1 MFAELRQ
8 PPAGRRTGRRG
19 GLLRAVVDEFCYGD
33 SETPVLAGV
42 DLSVRTGELVV
53 VAGPSGSGK
62 STLALALAGLIPG
75 RIGGR
80 FRGAVTFQP
89 DGGSAVDLGDLPLHV
104 AAQHVGIV
112 FQNPEYQL
120 IQYQVDAEVAF
131 GPENLA
137 LDHAEVVDRVARSL
151 ELTGVGGLA
160 SAAISSL
167 SGGQKQRVAIAAAL
181 AMQPPMLV
189 LDEPTSDLDPV
200 GTEEVLAVLSAL
212 RMGGGCGVVV
222 VEHKL
227 DEVARHA
234 DRIVL
239 VVGGRVVL
247 DEPPRVAFLPSAP
260 WREAGVRPPEL
271 ALLAEVLPRAFR
283 PEAAP
288 IELRNAAAPSARLAE
303 PPPDGARLDTR
314 ADGARLDTPPVEI
327 PGASPELAAQEV
339 GARSAPLTVEEAAA
353 RLRSAGLLAT
363 RLPLASPGAPD
374 AARGDHAA
382 FEVADVEVAFK
393 DKLVLRGVDL
403 RVEEGEGVAL
413 VGANGSGKTTLGSVL
428 MGFVEPRRGSAAC
441 FGRPVEF
448 GRIPRQAE
456 HVGYLFQNVDDM
468 LFTETVAAE
477 LDFTRKNRVAA
488 GPGAPTPGEVAEL
501 IGLSGRLG
509 AHPYELSGGERQR
522 LALGALLT
530 RAPRGLIL
538 DEPTTGLDEAHA
550 MALFE
555 LLSRVRESLGALSC
569 LLITHDMRL
578 VARFADRVVALRDG
592 RVVLDAPPCEAFA
605 ALELLESSGVR
616 PPAVSRLHASI
627 EDRPP
632 AVALGVDELAAAIAD
647 ALGRV

>member
-1 MFAELRQ
+1 MCAELRQ
-8 PPAGRRTGRRG
+8 PPTERRAGRQSGV
-19 GLLRAVVDEFCYGD
+19 LRAVVDEFCYGD
-33 SETPVLAGV
+33 SEVPALAGV

-80 FRGAVTFQP
+80 FRGSVTFQP
-89 DGGSAVDLGDLPLHV
+89 DGGPAADLGELPLHV
-104 AAQHVGIV
+104 AAQHVGMV

-151 ELTGVGGLA
+151 ELTGAGGLA

-212 RMGGGCGVVV
+212 REGGGCGVVV

-227 DEVARHA
+227 DEVACHA

-247 DEPPRVAFLPSAP
+247 DEPPGLAFLPSAP

-271 ALLAEVLPRAFR
+271 ALLAEAL
-283 PEAAP
+283 
-288 IELRNAAAPSARLAE
+288 PSALRADTAASALVLASGAGRCPTETPPFGSIGGSAE
-303 PPPDGARLDTR
+303 PSPPK
-314 ADGARLDTPPVEI
+314 
-327 PGASPELAAQEV
+327 AATCSV
-339 GARSAPLTVEEAAA
+339 PLTVEEAAA
-353 RLRSAGLLAT
+353 RLEDAGLLAGRLRLEPAGT
-363 RLPLASPGAPD
+363 RSRP
-374 AARGDHAA
+374 RGGQAA
-382 FEVADVEVAFK
+382 FEAREVEVAFK
-393 DKLVLRGVDL
+393 EELVLRGVDL
-403 RVEEGEGVAL
+403 RVEEGEWVAL

-456 HVGYLFQNVDDM
+456 QVGYLFQNVDDM

-477 LDFTRKNRVAA
+477 LDFTRKHRVAA
-488 GPGAPTPGEVAEL
+488 GSGAPTPSEVAAL
-501 IGLSGRLG
+501 IGLSERLG

-538 DEPTTGLDEAHA
+538 DEPTTGLDEAHS

-578 VARFADRVVALRDG
+578 VARFASRVVALRDG

-605 ALELLESSGVR
+605 ALELLESCGVR
-616 PPAVSRLHASI
+616 PPAVSRLHARI

-632 AVALGVDELAAAIAD
+632 AVALGVEELASAIRA
-647 ALGRV
+647 ALGGA

>member
-1 MFAELRQ
+1 M
-8 PPAGRRTGRRG
+8 
-19 GLLRAVVDEFCYGD
+19 
-33 SETPVLAGV
+33 
-42 DLSVRTGELVV
+42 
-53 VAGPSGSGK
+53 
-62 STLALALAGLIPG
+62 
-75 RIGGR
+75 
-80 FRGAVTFQP
+80 
-89 DGGSAVDLGDLPLHV
+89 
-104 AAQHVGIV
+104 
-112 FQNPEYQL
+112 
-120 IQYQVDAEVAF
+120 
-131 GPENLA
+131 
-137 LDHAEVVDRVARSL
+137 
-151 ELTGVGGLA
+151 
-160 SAAISSL
+160 
-167 SGGQKQRVAIAAAL
+167 
-181 AMQPPMLV
+181 
-189 LDEPTSDLDPV
+189 
-200 GTEEVLAVLSAL
+200 LAVLSAL

-247 DEPPRVAFLPSAP
+247 DEAPRVAFLPSAP

-288 IELRNAAAPSARLAE
+288 IELRNAAAPRARLVE
-303 PPPDGARLDTR
+303 PPPDGTRLDTR

-403 RVEEGEGVAL
+403 RVEEGEWVAL

-592 RVVLDAPPCEAFA
+592 RVVLDAPPREAFA